1 MSPPF
6 GDRPPCAN
14 LLAAADRGRFSNT
27 LHCKQVFRALH
38 QPQFVGPPSHPG
50 HSASDTRWQ
59 ELLQTA
65 DRHQLVKAALGGTT
79 ATVVVHDHAEQ
90 KLQAQ
95 LGGSGVG
102 SCFKAIDVLLWF
114 GVAPKC

>member
-1 MSPPF
+1 MF
-6 GDRPPCAN
+6 A
-14 LLAAADRGRFSNT
+14 
-27 LHCKQVFRALH
+27 
-38 QPQFVGPPSHPG
+38 GPPKPSLPLG
-50 HSASDTRWQ
+50 QRQALGGWQ

-95 LGGSGVG
+95 PGGSAVG
-102 SCFKAIDVLLWF
+102 GKLFKASIIFNQCPYVSIN
-114 GVAPKC
+114 V